1 MTNNPALR
9 VVPNGLTAMIQ
20 DEGPQ
25 YHLLMAAA
33 FLALIPV
40 LVVFLAAQK
49 QFLESVA
56 KSGLKG

>member
-1 MTNNPALR
+1 M
-9 VVPNGLTAMIQ
+9 Q
-20 DEGPQ
+20 DEGLK
-25 YHLLMAAA
+25 YHIWMAAA
-33 FLALIPV
+33 TLALIPV